1 MKHAI
6 INVKGKPLFTG
17 EIKDQTP
24 EIYLAIKK
32 EAEKNL
38 NRFLADID
46 LLAERIKALEEENEN
61 LKIRLDRLEGK
72 E

>member
-17 EIKDQTP
+17 EIKEQTP
-24 EIYLAIKK
+24 ETYLSIKK

-38 NRFLADID
+38 NRFLNKID
-46 LLAERIKALEEENEN
+46 LLMERCKALEEENEN
-61 LKIRLDRLEGK
+61 LKIRLDRLEGR

>member
-6 INVKGKPLFTG
+6 IMLRGKPLFTG

-24 EIYLAIKK
+24 EIYLSIKK

-38 NRFLADID
+38 NRFLAKVDF
-46 LLAERIKALEEENEN
+46 LSERIKALEEENEN
-61 LKIRLDRLEGK
+61 LKIRLDRLEGR
-72 E
+72 